1 MSTFEPNRERIF
13 NDLSALVSFNSPH
26 SVPELAD
33 QHAAAADWVASAL
46 AERGLEVERHAT
58 VDNADA
64 IIARKHVSDDAPTVL
79 LYSHYDVVPAGDP
92 SAWTADP
99 FTLTERDGRWYGRGA
114 ADCKGNVAMHL
125 EALRLIDASG
135 GTDANL
141 VLLVEGSEELGGGGL
156 EKLIEEKPELFA
168 ADIILIAD
176 SGNVAV
182 GTPTLT
188 TALRGGAQLKVTVET
203 LRGAIHSGTF
213 GGPAPDPV
221 AALIRT
227 LDSLR
232 DDSGRTTIDGLGDA
246 LSATW
251 PGEPYTADAFRK
263 DAGVLD
269 GVSLMGDIDN
279 GGENASDMVWA
290 RPAVTV
296 IGFTSTPVSEAVNA
310 IIPRAEAQLNLRV
323 PAGMDPAAAA
333 DALKQHLIDHTPWGA
348 KVEVEIFDIN
358 HGFATD
364 PSRPAIALLGEC
376 LEESYKEASTSDSAP
391 AASEPAASASSD
403 LVTVGSGGSIPLT
416 ATLQK
421 HFPDAAIAMYGVEDN
436 NAGIHSVDESV
447 HPFEIERVA
456 IAEAKFLQR
465 VTSL

>member
-33 QHAAAADWVASAL
+33 QHAAAADWVASAF

-64 IIARKHVSDDAPTVL
+64 IIARKHVSDDLPTVL

-125 EALRLIDASG
+125 EALRLIDEAGS
-135 GTDANL
+135 TRANL
-141 VLLVEGSEELGGGGL
+141 VVLVEGSEELGGGGL
-156 EKLIEEKPELFA
+156 EKLIDEKPELFK
-168 ADIILIAD
+168 ADVILIAD
-176 SGNVAV
+176 SGNVTV

-203 LRGAIHSGTF
+203 LRGAIHSGSF
-213 GGPAPDPV
+213 GGAAPDPV

-232 DDSGRTTIDGLGDA
+232 DEKGRTTIDGLGDA
-246 LSATW
+246 LTATW
-251 PGEPYTADAFRK
+251 QGEPYAAEAFRA
-263 DAGVLD
+263 DAGVLE
-269 GVSLMGDIDN
+269 GVSLMGEIDN
-279 GGENASDMVWA
+279 GGEHASDMVWA

-296 IGFTSTPVSEAVNA
+296 IGFTSTPVTEAVNA

-323 PAGMDPAAAA
+323 PAGMDPAATAE
-333 DALKQHLIDHTPWGA
+333 ALKQHIIDHTPWGA
-348 KVEVEIFDIN
+348 KVEVEIVEIN

-364 PSRPAIALLGEC
+364 TSRPAIKLLGEC
-376 LEESYKEASTSDSAP
+376 LEAAYKDAPEAALPADLAGVST
-391 AASEPAASASSD
+391 D
-403 LVTVGSGGSIPLT
+403 LVSVGSGGSIPLT
-416 ATLQK
+416 AKLQE
-421 HFPDAAIAMYGVEDN
+421 HYPDASIAMFGVEDN
-436 NAGIHSVDESV
+436 SAGIHAVDESV
-447 HPFEIERVA
+447 HPYDIERIAV
-456 IAEAKFLQR
+456 AEALFLSRIGEQ
-465 VTSL
+465 

>member
-33 QHAAAADWVASAL
+33 QHGAAADWVASAL

-125 EALRLIDASG
+125 EALRLIDDAG

-141 VLLVEGSEELGGGGL
+141 VVLVEGSEELGGGGL
-156 EKLIEEKPELFA
+156 EKLIEEKPELFS

-246 LSATW
+246 LTATW
-251 PGEPYTADAFRK
+251 PGQPYDTDAFRK

-269 GVSLMGDIDN
+269 GVSLMGDIDA
-279 GGENASDMVWA
+279 GEENAADMVWA

-296 IGFTSTPVSEAVNA
+296 IGFSSTPVSEAVNA

-333 DALKQHLIDHTPWGA
+333 ETLKQHIVDHTPWGA
-348 KVEVEIFDIN
+348 KVEVEIFDVN

-376 LEESYKEASTSDSAP
+376 LQEAYKETEGSDRAP
-391 AASEPAASASSD
+391 AGVSTD
-403 LVTVGSGGSIPLT
+403 LVSVGSGGSIPLT

-421 HFPDAAIAMYGVEDN
+421 HYPDAAIAMYGVEDN

-447 HPFEIERVA
+447 HPYDIERVA
-456 IAEAKFLQR
+456 VAEAKFLQR
-465 VTSL
+465 VTTL